1 MIICFF
7 KVLNEENQNETS
19 SEFILIDEVSHL
31 QEKLPCN
38 YNRIG

>member
-31 QEKLPCN
+31 QEKVPCN